1 MGTYV
6 ALLRAVNLGSHA
18 RLPMA
23 RLRELIAELGYAQPG
38 TYLQSGNAV
47 FTTPIGDAGQV
58 AAALRE
64 ALAAD
69 GVTTEVM
76 VRTGPQLHAV
86 AEAGHPFAAPQVEHA
101 KLQVAF
107 PLEPVTPPQLA
118 GLPVPGGE
126 SAMARAGEVFLHYPQ
141 GVGTS
146 KLTTATLQRHLG
158 TPVTCRN
165 WKTVCALAQ
174 LC

>member
-1 MGTYV
+1 MSTFV

-23 RLRELIAELGYAQPG
+23 RLREMIGELGWQQPR

-47 FTTPIGDAGQV
+47 FTAPADAEQV

-64 ALAAD
+64 KLAAE
-69 GVTTEVM
+69 GLVTEVM
-76 VRTGPQLHAV
+76 VRTGEHLRAV
-86 AEAGHPFAAPQVEHA
+86 AAAGHPFAAPGVEHT

-107 PLEPVTPPQLA
+107 PLHPVQTPHVAAMPL
-118 GLPVPGGE
+118 PGGE
-126 SAMARAGEVFLHYPQ
+126 SARAADGEVFLHYPD
-141 GVGTS
+141 GVGRS
-146 KLTTATLQRHLG
+146 KLTTAHLQRHLG

-174 LC
+174 MC

>member
-1 MGTYV
+1 M
-6 ALLRAVNLGSHA
+6 ALLRAVNLGAHA

-23 RLRELIAELGYAQPG
+23 RLRELIGELGYTGAR

-47 FTTPIGDAGQV
+47 FTAALDDPGRV
-58 AAALRE
+58 ARSLRE

-69 GVTTEVM
+69 GLSTEVM
-76 VRTGPQLHAV
+76 VRTGAQLQAV
-86 AEAGHPFAAPQVEHA
+86 VESGHPFAGAEVEHT

-107 PLEPVTPPQLA
+107 PLDPVTPGRLR
-118 GLPVPGGE
+118 GLPSPGGE
-126 SAMARAGEVFLHYPQ
+126 SAMARDGEVFLHYPQ
-141 GVGTS
+141 GVGVS

-165 WKTVCALAQ
+165 WKTVSALAGM
-174 LC
+174 C